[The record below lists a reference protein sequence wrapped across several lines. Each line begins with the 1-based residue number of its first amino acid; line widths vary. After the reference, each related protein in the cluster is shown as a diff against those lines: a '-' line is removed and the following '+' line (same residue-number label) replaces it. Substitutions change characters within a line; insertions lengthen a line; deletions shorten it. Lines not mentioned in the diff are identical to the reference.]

1 MPIDASP
8 LLIGEDPKREVTL
21 CILVLIPVHINCI
34 YHHEKFDNACK
45 FCLQA
50 AVIAG
55 ADIYFNLLKIGAS
68 KIMTPEDIRDT
79 VKAEIEQKT
88 QRFTYE
94 QLMQYHLRTLCNN
107 CVERR
112 ELFKLP
118 NISF

>member
-8 LLIGEDPKREVTL
+8 LLTGDDPKREITL
-21 CILVLIPVHINCI
+21 CILVLIPVHIHCI
-34 YHHEKFDNACK
+34 YHHEKFNNECR

-50 AVIAG
+50 AIIAG

-68 KIMTPEDIRDT
+68 KIMTTKDIRNT
-79 VKAEIEQKT
+79 VKAKVEEKT

-94 QLMQYHLRTLCNN
+94 QTLQFHLRTLCSG
-107 CVERR
+107 CIERI

-118 NISF
+118 NISI